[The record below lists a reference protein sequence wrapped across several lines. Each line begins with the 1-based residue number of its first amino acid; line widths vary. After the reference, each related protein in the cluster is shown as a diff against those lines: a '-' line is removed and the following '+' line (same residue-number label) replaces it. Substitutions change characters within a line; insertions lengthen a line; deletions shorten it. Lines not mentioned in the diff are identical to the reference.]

1 MGEAVGRGIWPRNIL
16 AYGQGGMGKSTLAA
30 RAAAYLWKTEGLR
43 ARVVNADGGGTES
56 AFSPLIAA
64 GAAEVWHID
73 QWDEKALFSNL
84 DQATQGFWPAD
95 PLTPGSPLLPP
106 TRDWKPCPFCAADS
120 GGKGLGMV
128 ATCATCGKP
137 FPPGTFLKQKRELIN
152 GAEQVGIYVFEGIS
166 RFGELL
172 LQRLKK
178 IDPSGGN
185 SISEENFKISSPG
198 QAHYLMAQSYMGQ
211 FVGNTRRIPVPLTFW
226 TALEMRSDEDGKPIY
241 GPKGPGKALTAA
253 MIPWFTDVLHIDGF
267 QKKLNGVTQKD
278 KDGVEVLER
287 RMFIAPHFPPDN
299 PSQRFAAKTS
309 VPFGGEMPL
318 SMEPDMTLF
327 FDTLK
332 KAYEK
337 AAAQLL
343 S

>member
-1 MGEAVGRGIWPRNIL
+1 
-16 AYGQGGMGKSTLAA
+16 MGKSTAA
-30 RAAAYLWKTEGLR
+30 AKAAAYLFKTEGKKCR
-43 ARVVNADGGGTES
+43 IVNADGGGTES
-56 AFSPLIAA
+56 AFSPLISA
-64 GAAEVWHID
+64 GAAEICHID

-84 DQATQGFWPAD
+84 DKATQGWWPAD
-95 PLTPGSPLLPP
+95 CNSPGSEFLPP
-106 TRDWKPCPFCAADS
+106 TKDWKPCPFC
-120 GGKGLGMV
+120 GGDTGAVGLAMV
-128 ATCATCGKP
+128 SACKACGKA
-137 FPPGTFLKQKRELIN
+137 FPPGTFLKQKRDLIN
-152 GAEQVGIYVFEGIS
+152 GAEEVGVYVFEGIS

-211 FVGNTRRIPVPLTFW
+211 FVGNSRRIPVPLTFW
-226 TALEMRSDEDGKPIY
+226 TALEMRSDDDGKPIY

-267 QKKLNGVTQKD
+267 PKKVNGITQKD

-287 RMFIAPHFPPDN
+287 RMYIAPHFPPDN
-299 PSQRFAAKTS
+299 PAYKFAAKTS
-309 VPFGGEMPL
+309 VPFGGEMPP

-327 FDTLK
+327 FDTMK
-332 KAYEK
+332 KAYKK
-337 AAAQLL
+337 AEEQLL